1 MDKTS
6 TIHDNYKVFDHENAF
21 KFIKPFIDIANK
33 SALVHT
39 YYAYDERLRQ
49 YYKVTVPKYNTLNIN
64 KFSKYITRT
73 TGQIYIKMLDV
84 IDKYGNASYRE
95 IYNMVLKPKGICYG
109 NDTTIWKSLEH
120 DGLIKFDHCN
130 KYRMHFFRLTSLGK
144 LVLETAKKND
154 VAYKVLRHFMKF
166 KDTLDEQA
174 LISIQINPET
184 FNDMTPES
192 YIAMLDAILSPSSML
207 HEVGSYAYWLNKLVE
222 CLKKSDA
229 FFEDFKRQEVM
240 AWIESHMSNPC
251 VKRFNDV
258 FQKIIKKRARTA
270 IAA

>member
-1 MDKTS
+1 MDLES
-6 TIHDNYKVFDHENAF
+6 TIHDAYKVFEHKKAF
-21 KFIKPFIDIANK
+21 NFIKPFIDAAPDT
-33 SALVHT
+33 ALESRFEYVAGVGYH
-39 YYAYDERLRQ
+39 RIQLSS
-49 YYKVTVPKYNTLNIN
+49 YNTLNVN

-73 TGQIYIKMLDV
+73 TGQLYVKMLMAMEKDV
-84 IDKYGNASYRE
+84 CSYHE
-95 IYNMVLKPKGICYG
+95 IYARVLKPRGIAFG
-109 NDTTIWKSLEH
+109 NDTLLWKSLHVSGLMEI
-120 DGLIKFDHCN
+120 DGIG
-130 KYRMHFFRLTSLGK
+130 KYKRKFFRLTSLGK
-144 LVLETAKKND
+144 LVVETAKKND

-192 YIAMLDAILSPSSML
+192 YIAMLDAILSPSSTL

-229 FFEDFKRQEVM
+229 FFEDFKCQEVIT
-240 AWIESHMSNPC
+240 WIESHMSNPY